1 MADSKKAGVLAAIA
15 VLLVT
20 IGAAV
25 FVIKTY
31 VWPSDSSQSSDSP
44 TPQQAATP
52 YSGPQIQVGIFL
64 SQFTATGPHRQSTP
78 YGFQT
83 QLRPVKTLRDP
94 AIHLIPIIEPN
105 TFTNS
110 GALARILSQNF
121 PGEAPVDVTNAR
133 LMQKIDV
140 LVITADANAG
150 DAVTQAVWQRVHD
163 GMGLMQRQFGYLT
176 PGYND
181 KTSEIN
187 GFTDAVF
194 GWNPSDVDCEVVGT
208 HPLLGDLSGQIGKTI
223 TLTPNGTVGFLKG
236 IPLLRVKDMRQIRL
250 VAASHNV
257 GTGQYL
263 YPLYVTQLG
272 KGKIVGIGYTQGKEV
287 PQALEDANHGRFY
300 IHCVQWLAGQALN

>member
-15 VLLVT
+15 LLLIT

-31 VWPSDSSQSSDSP
+31 VWPSDSSQSPASSAP
-44 TPQQAATP
+44 EQAAATP
-52 YSGPQIQVGIFL
+52 SGPQIQVGVLI
-64 SQFTATGPHRQSTP
+64 SEYTATGPHRQATP
-78 YGFQT
+78 YGYQT
-83 QLRPVKTLRDP
+83 QLRPLKLLRDP
-94 AIHLIPIIEPN
+94 AIHLVPVIEPN
-105 TFTNS
+105 TATQ
-110 GALARILSQNF
+110 GAMPRILSQNF
-121 PGEAPVDVTNAR
+121 PGELPVDVTNSAA
-133 LMQKIDV
+133 MQQIAV
-140 LVITADANAG
+140 LVSTADANAG

-163 GMGLMQRQFGYLT
+163 GMGLLQRQFGYLT

-194 GWNPSDVDCEVVGT
+194 GWNPNEVECEVVGT
-208 HPLLGDLSGQIGKTI
+208 HPLLGDLSGHIGQSI
-223 TLTPNGTVGFLKG
+223 ALTPNGTVGFLKG
-236 IPLLRVKDMRQIRL
+236 IPLVRVKDMRQIRL